1 MMRIGTFVSADG
13 GFAGHLHTLTLDI
26 DLVLVP
32 ADPSDSENAPDYRV
46 ISGEDDEAR
55 EIGAAWKHVGEKAG
69 AYVAIQIDDPV
80 FVQPLRANL
89 FQGDGNEHVLA
100 GSRGRDG
107 GVYVLFLA
115 PDGPRTNIDMVLN
128 KGV

>member
-1 MMRIGTFVSADG
+1 MMRIGAFVAVDG

-46 ISGEDDEAR
+46 IAGEDDEAR

-69 AYVAIQIDDPV
+69 AYVAIQIDDPA

-89 FQGDGNEHVLA
+89 FQGDGNEYALVW
-100 GSRGRDG
+100 SRPARREKAD
-107 GVYVLFLA
+107 
-115 PDGPRTNIDMVLN
+115 
-128 KGV
+128 

>member
-1 MMRIGTFVSADG
+1 MMRIGTFVAADG

-46 ISGEDDEAR
+46 IAGEDDEAR

-89 FQGDGNEHVLA
+89 FQGDGNEHVLVW
-100 GSRGRDG
+100 SRPSRREKAD
-107 GVYVLFLA
+107 
-115 PDGPRTNIDMVLN
+115 
-128 KGV
+128 

>member
-1 MMRIGTFVSADG
+1 MLHRCSVARRASFLAVLKKFGDG
-13 GFAGHLHTLTLDI
+13 GKGMLSHPMRGYTLTLDI

-46 ISGEDDEAR
+46 IAGEDDEAR

-89 FQGDGNEHVLA
+89 FQGDGNEHVLVW
-100 GSRGRDG
+100 SRPSRREKAD
-107 GVYVLFLA
+107 
-115 PDGPRTNIDMVLN
+115 
-128 KGV
+128 